1 MLFCHPNKQMWAC
14 VPWKNRV
21 LQPSDKIA
29 MKPSPFN
36 WQLTDFFRN
45 TNIFQYS
52 RVWIKKTRVWMRWKS
67 TFIPLLQKELS
78 HHSRSY
84 ETCATGT
91 VLFVCCYCQS
101 SSWHSGIDMHKIKHT
116 CLNYTQEQETALYLQ
131 GTVAWLVH
139 LLTLKWS
146 VFMLLVLPLWKPKGK
161 VSSDLFFFYCRQFE
175 SSLEIMI
182 ILICYNPL
190 LKASHHFCF
199 QPVGNLLS
207 CYN

>member
-1 MLFCHPNKQMWAC
+1 MKLLTVLPVEAVSENLLHCKMKILVVVLNKFIFLSVYCTKNMLFCHPNKQMWAC

-116 CLNYTQEQETALYLQ
+116 CLNYT
-131 GTVAWLVH
+131 H
-139 LLTLKWS
+139 
-146 VFMLLVLPLWKPKGK
+146 
-161 VSSDLFFFYCRQFE
+161 
-175 SSLEIMI
+175 
-182 ILICYNPL
+182 
-190 LKASHHFCF
+190 
-199 QPVGNLLS
+199 
-207 CYN
+207 

>member
-1 MLFCHPNKQMWAC
+1 MKPGFWWDWWNCWLYYRLRLFQRTCSIVKWKYWWWCWTSLYFYLFTAPKIYPNKQMWAC

-116 CLNYTQEQETALYLQ
+116 CLNYT
-131 GTVAWLVH
+131 H
-139 LLTLKWS
+139 
-146 VFMLLVLPLWKPKGK
+146 
-161 VSSDLFFFYCRQFE
+161 
-175 SSLEIMI
+175 
-182 ILICYNPL
+182 
-190 LKASHHFCF
+190 
-199 QPVGNLLS
+199 
-207 CYN
+207 

>member
-1 MLFCHPNKQMWAC
+1 
-14 VPWKNRV
+14 
-21 LQPSDKIA
+21 
-29 MKPSPFN
+29 
-36 WQLTDFFRN
+36 
-45 TNIFQYS
+45 
-52 RVWIKKTRVWMRWKS
+52 MRWKS

-84 ETCATGT
+84 ETCATGN
-91 VLFVCCYCQS
+91 VLFVYCYCQS

-146 VFMLLVLPLWKPKGK
+146 VFMLVLPLWKVKGK
-161 VSSDLFFFYCRQFE
+161 VSSDLLFFYCRPFE

-182 ILICYNPL
+182 ILIYYNSL
-190 LKASHHFCF
+190 FKASHHFCF

-207 CYN
+207 CYNWRCILRLLNCMLVIITLEKQSRYKPENVFFSFFKNSLRILTQLW